1 MSRLDDIKEAYDN
14 IQVPAELKER
24 VLQSMERGKKDA
36 CGEKKESGKAFAGK
50 SERNQ
55 KKGHLLPFVRVAE
68 AVAAAVAVLVISV
81 NVSPTVANAMEQV
94 PVLGAIVKIV
104 NFTTYSDK
112 QEKKQMEANQ
122 FAGEQHWRIFFNA
135 GNGKGAFGKG
145 VVCFADCGYGTADFD
160 DDALGQCNGSA
171 TARKR
176 GDFNRFR
183 ADAILAIPLLDKGA
197 CVAKLGDPDGS
208 LCGAGYDDGL

>member
-1 MSRLDDIKEAYDN
+1 MMKTEKFRLETYRQWCMGVGRKGIYICTRAKRT
-14 IQVPAELKER
+14 QRRSGGVCRKCC
-24 VLQSMERGKKDA
+24 A
-36 CGEKKESGKAFAGK
+36 CGVSGAEYRFAGTRGTK
-50 SERNQ
+50 ARAG
-55 KKGHLLPFVRVAE
+55 KIC
-68 AVAAAVAVLVISV
+68 AVDSGAGAA
-81 NVSPTVANAMEQV
+81 N
-94 PVLGAIVKIV
+94 G
-104 NFTTYSDK
+104 DK
-112 QEKKQMEANQ
+112 TLSKQMEANQ

-183 ADAILAIPLLDKGA
+183 ADAFLAISLLGKRTYA
-197 CVAKLGDPDGS
+197 AKLADSDGDS
-208 LCGAGYDDGL
+208 LCGAGYDDGQCGDRDICQKPCSKTDDI

>member
-1 MSRLDDIKEAYDN
+1 MVYGAPGEKGYIFVHGQNGHKEEAEAFAKN
-14 IQVPAELKER
+14 AVPAGYQVLSIDLPEHGER
-24 VLQSMERGKKDA
+24 KH
-36 CGEKKESGKAFAGK
+36 GEEKICAVDSGAG
-50 SERNQ
+50 
-55 KKGHLLPFVRVAE
+55 
-68 AVAAAVAVLVISV
+68 AA
-81 NVSPTVANAMEQV
+81 N
-94 PVLGAIVKIV
+94 G
-104 NFTTYSDK
+104 DK
-112 QEKKQMEANQ
+112 TLSKQMEANQ
-122 FAGEQHWRIFFNA
+122 FAGEQHWRILFNA
-135 GNGKGAFGKG
+135 GDGKGAFGKG

-197 CVAKLGDPDGS
+197 CVAKLSDPDGS

>member
-1 MSRLDDIKEAYDN
+1 MSRLDDIKGAYDN
-14 IQVPAELKER
+14 IQVPVELKER

-112 QEKKQMEANQ
+112 QEKKQMEATVRVPEVKVIGTDGKPLTRESKEWTKSFRGTRKMWQ
-122 FAGEQHWRIFFNA
+122 LSVTERKDMRKSLRITGLSQTMSGCLVFAWIRLLPWEVRTVLQRYTIL
-135 GNGKGAFGKG
+135 
-145 VVCFADCGYGTADFD
+145 T
-160 DDALGQCNGSA
+160 
-171 TARKR
+171 KR
-176 GDFNRFR
+176 PER
-183 ADAILAIPLLDKGA
+183 
-197 CVAKLGDPDGS
+197 
-208 LCGAGYDDGL
+208 